1 MNNAQQLIPVPFY
14 EDTVV
19 LVGQDNEPYVA
30 MKSIVTNIGLDWK
43 SQYVKLN
50 SNSERWGMVIITTPS
65 LGGMQEAVCLPLRK
79 LASWLMGISPNKI
92 KPELRDK
99 IVRYQ
104 NECDDALWD
113 YWTKGSATRTGAP
126 NVTQQIAL
134 SRHRLALLKELHRAR
149 DKSLRAAIHD
159 QLAHTSSQLGL
170 STPALDSLGWAEAE
184 VPDVLA
190 EFWEALD
197 YLDSQGVAYDHA
209 LKPRLLAVNPVQ
221 LARLLREQGHPLRFT
236 SELRQAIR
244 NSRSP
249 RFLRYTTVASAVEG
263 KSMKCWLF
271 EKPTVS

>member
-1 MNNAQQLIPVPFY
+1 MTMPALFEFETLPVRVLSGDDGELWFVASDVSGALEY
-14 EDTVV
+14 RDAGNMIRILDEDEKGTR
-19 LVGQDNEPYVA
+19 
-30 MKSIVTNIGLDWK
+30 IVST
-43 SQYVKLN
+43 
-50 SNSERWGMVIITTPS
+50 
-65 LGGMQEAVCLPLRK
+65 LGGAQDMLIINEAGLYSAILRSRKPAAKRFKRWVTHEVLPSIRK
-79 LASWLMGISPNKI
+79 TGGYQTGNK
-92 KPELRDK
+92 
-99 IVRYQ
+99 
-104 NECDDALWD
+104 
-113 YWTKGSATRTGAP
+113 P

-149 DKSLRAAIHD
+149 DKSLRGAIHD

-170 STPALDSLGWAEAE
+170 STPALDSLGWAEEE

-209 LKPRLLAVNPVQ
+209 LKPNLLAVNPVH

-249 RFLRYTTVASAVEG
+249 RFLRYTTVASAMEG
-263 KSMKCWLF
+263 KGMKCWLF
-271 EKPTVS
+271 EKPAAS